1 MQRISKVISYLYHPL
16 LIPTLGMLVL
26 FNSGTYLSYL
36 PFDMKKWLLVIIF
49 LCTCLVPLA
58 FIPILLY
65 RRIIMDAKMDLRKER
80 YVPLALS
87 LILFIFCYYLLRRV
101 SMPHMYHS
109 FLLAN
114 LLALLTTLLITIRY
128 KISIHM
134 VGAGGMVALIG
145 YLAFSLQ
152 TDLQFYLGISV
163 VLAGLT
169 GTARLVLKAHSP
181 DEIYSGFLTGFA
193 VMLLTLMLN

>member
-58 FIPILLY
+58 FLPILLY
-65 RRIIMDAKMDLRKER
+65 RRIIMDTKMDLRKER

-109 FLLAN
+109 FLLAI

-163 VLAGLT
+163 ILAGLT

-181 DEIYSGFLTGFA
+181 DEIYSGFLTGFT
-193 VMLLTLMLN
+193 VVLLTLVLN